1 MLRKKI
7 LTIRRR
13 ITLKKILNN
22 KLFLSSYLADVIS
35 NFGDTLYYLALMNYV
50 LFLPDTK
57 FALAM
62 ITASETLPILSGLFM
77 GIWADRT
84 KNKLDTILATLVLR
98 FVLYAFVGLLMG
110 FTPALWIVVVVC
122 VVNFLSDLA
131 GQYENGLYIPLSLRV
146 LEAEDRETAMAFK
159 NTVGGILMIVFRSS
173 GAILIGY
180 MSYQNLAFFNAGTFL
195 VSLVIMVGLRPAFAK
210 LLKENPIQE
219 VEQTETEAGLIKGI
233 GQSLKESYQAIQNI
247 PVLKASI
254 LTIAG
259 INTVFSAISP
269 LVILTMKEYSDFVIV
284 NSSITLA
291 LVFNLFSV
299 GYILGSSLGMAFFKH
314 MSLSNLLKCCTV
326 LSVILFVGFYFHN
339 IYIVMATILV
349 TTMTTGIINTKLYAL
364 IMNELPEDKLAT
376 INAGMGTIFNIGML
390 AGQALVALMVTI
402 LSVTS
407 ISLIFLL
414 LSVGLVSYTILVDRK
429 PKNEVVVKV

>member
-1 MLRKKI
+1 M
-7 LTIRRR
+7 
-13 ITLKKILNN
+13 KKILNN

-62 ITASETLPILSGLFM
+62 ITVSETLPILSGLFM

-84 KNKLDTILATLVLR
+84 KNKLDTILATLVIR
-98 FVLYAFVGLLMG
+98 FVLYALVGLLMG
-110 FTPALWIVVVVC
+110 FTPALWIVAVVC

-131 GQYENGLYIPLSLRV
+131 GQYENGLYMPLSLRV
-146 LEAEDRETAMAFK
+146 VEAEDRETAMAFK

-173 GAILIGY
+173 GAILIGF

-195 VSLVIMVGLRPAFAK
+195 VSLAIMVTLRPAFAK

-233 GQSLKESYQAIQNI
+233 GQSIKDSYQAVQNI

-254 LTIAG
+254 ITIASL
-259 INTVFSAISP
+259 NAIFTALSP
-269 LVILTMKEYSDFVIV
+269 LAILNMKEFSDFVIV
-284 NSSITLA
+284 NAGTTVALISI
-291 LVFNLFSV
+291 LFSV
-299 GYILGSSLGMAFFKH
+299 GSILGSSIGMALFKNV
-314 MSLSNLLKCCTV
+314 SLINLLKFSTLMPV
-326 LSVILFVGFYFHN
+326 LLFSGFFLHN
-339 IYIVMATILV
+339 IYVVLAVIFVTAVTLGIFNPKMSALV
-349 TTMTTGIINTKLYAL
+349 
-364 IMNELPEDKLAT
+364 MNELPEDKLAT
-376 INAGMGTIFNIGML
+376 VGGGIDAFCQIGMV
-390 AGQALVALMVTI
+390 AGQALVAIMVTV
-402 LSVTS
+402 LSATS

-414 LSVGLVSYTILVDRK
+414 LSVGLVSYTILVGRR
-429 PKNEVVVKV
+429 PKNEVVVKA

>member
-1 MLRKKI
+1 M
-7 LTIRRR
+7 
-13 ITLKKILNN
+13 KKILNN
-22 KLFLSSYLADVIS
+22 KLFLSSFVADLIS

-50 LFLPDTK
+50 LLLPDTK

-77 GIWADRT
+77 GIWADKTR
-84 KNKLDTILATLVLR
+84 NKLDTILATLLVR
-98 FVLYAFVGLLMG
+98 VVFYALVGLLMG
-110 FTPALWIVVVVC
+110 FTPALWIVAVVC
-122 VVNFLSDLA
+122 LVNFLSDLA
-131 GQYENGLYIPLSLRV
+131 GQYENGLYMPLSLRV

-195 VSLVIMVGLRPAFAK
+195 VSLAIMAGLRPAFAK

-233 GQSLKESYQAIQNI
+233 GQSLKESYQAIQNL

-254 LTIAG
+254 LTIVG

-269 LVILTMKEYSDFVIV
+269 LVILAMKEFSDFVIV
-284 NSSITLA
+284 NSGITLA

-299 GYILGSSLGMAFFKH
+299 GYILGSSLGMAFCKH
-314 MSLSNLLKCCTV
+314 ISLSNLLKFCTG

-349 TTMTTGIINTKLYAL
+349 TTMTTGIINPKLYAL

-390 AGQALVALMVTI
+390 AGQALVALMVTL

-407 ISLIFLL
+407 IFLIFLL
-414 LSVGLVSYTILVDRK
+414 LSVGLVSYTILVGRR
-429 PKNEVVVKV
+429 PKNEVVVKA

>member
-1 MLRKKI
+1 M
-7 LTIRRR
+7 
-13 ITLKKILNN
+13 KKILNN

-62 ITASETLPILSGLFM
+62 ITVSETLPILSELFM

-98 FVLYAFVGLLMG
+98 FVLYALVGLLMG
-110 FTPALWIVVVVC
+110 FTPALWIVAVVC
-122 VVNFLSDLA
+122 VVNFLSDLV
-131 GQYENGLYIPLSLRV
+131 GQYENGLYMPLSLRV

-173 GAILIGY
+173 GAILIGF

-195 VSLVIMVGLRPAFAK
+195 VSLAIMVGLRPAFAK

-219 VEQTETEAGLIKGI
+219 VEQTETEAGLVKGI

-254 LTIAG
+254 LTISG
-259 INTVFSAISP
+259 INTVVSAVSP
-269 LVILTMKEYSDFVIV
+269 MVILSMKEFSDFVIV
-284 NSSITLA
+284 NSGITLA

-314 MSLSNLLKCCTV
+314 ISLSNLLKCCTF
-326 LSVILFVGFYFHN
+326 LSVILFVGFYLHN

-349 TTMTTGIINTKLYAL
+349 TTMTTGIINPKLYAL
-364 IMNELPEDKLAT
+364 IMNELPEDKLST

-414 LSVGLVSYTILVDRK
+414 LSVGLVSYTILVGRR
-429 PKNEVVVKV
+429 PKNEVVVKA

>member
-1 MLRKKI
+1 MKKLI
-7 LTIRRR
+7 H
-13 ITLKKILNN
+13 N
-22 KLFLSSYLADVIS
+22 KLFLSSFVADLIS

-50 LFLPDTK
+50 LLLPDTK

-62 ITASETLPILSGLFM
+62 ITASETLPILAGLFI
-77 GIWADRT
+77 GIWADKT
-84 KNKLDTILATLVLR
+84 KNKLDTILATLVVR
-98 FVLYAFVGLLMG
+98 VGLYAFVGFLMG
-110 FTPALWIVVVVC
+110 FAPALWVVAVVC
-122 VVNFLSDLA
+122 VINFLSDLA
-131 GQYENGLYIPLSLRV
+131 GQYENGLYMPVSLRV
-146 LEAEDRETAMAFK
+146 VAAEDRETAMAFK
-159 NTVGGILMIVFRSS
+159 MTVKSLLQIAFQAS
-173 GAILIGY
+173 GAILIGF
-180 MSYQNLAFFNAGTFL
+180 MSYQKLAFFNAGTFL
-195 VSLVIMVGLRPAFAK
+195 VSLAIMAGLRPAFAK

-233 GQSLKESYQAIQNI
+233 GQSLKESYQAIQKI
-247 PVLKASI
+247 PLLKVSI

-269 LVILTMKEYSDFVIV
+269 LVILSMKEFSDFVIV
-284 NSSITLA
+284 NSGITLA

-314 MSLSNLLKCCTV
+314 ISLSNLLKCCTG
-326 LSVILFVGFYFHN
+326 LSITLFVGFYLHN

-349 TTMTTGIINTKLYAL
+349 TTMTTGIINPKLYAL

-376 INAGMGTIFNIGML
+376 INAGMGTIFNIGMV
-390 AGQALVALMVTI
+390 AGQALVALMVTV

-414 LSVGLVSYTILVDRK
+414 LSVGLVSYTILVGRR
-429 PKNEVVVKV
+429 PKNEVVVKA

>member
-1 MLRKKI
+1 M
-7 LTIRRR
+7 
-13 ITLKKILNN
+13 KKILNN
-22 KLFLSSYLADVIS
+22 RLFLSSYLADVIS

-62 ITASETLPILSGLFM
+62 ITVSETLPILSGLFM

-84 KNKLDTILATLVLR
+84 KNKLDTILATLVAR
-98 FVLYAFVGLLMG
+98 VGLYALVGMLMG
-110 FTPALWIVVVVC
+110 FTPALWIVAVVC

-131 GQYENGLYIPLSLRV
+131 GQYENGLYMPLSLQV
-146 LEAEDRETAMAFK
+146 VEAEDRETAMAFK
-159 NTVGGILMIVFRSS
+159 NTMGGILMIVFRSS
-173 GAILIGY
+173 GAILIGF

-195 VSLVIMVGLRPAFAK
+195 VSLAIMAGLRPAFAK

-233 GQSLKESYQAIQNI
+233 GQSLKESYQAIQKI
-247 PVLKASI
+247 PLLKASI
-254 LTIAG
+254 LTIVG

-269 LVILTMKEYSDFVIV
+269 LVILAMKEFSDFVIV
-284 NSSITLA
+284 NSGITLA

-314 MSLSNLLKCCTV
+314 ISLSNLLKCCTGF
-326 LSVILFVGFYFHN
+326 SVILFVGFYLHN

-349 TTMTTGIINTKLYAL
+349 TTMMTGIINPKLYAL

-390 AGQALVALMVTI
+390 AGQALVALMVTV
-402 LSVTS
+402 LSATS

-414 LSVGLVSYTILVDRK
+414 LSVGLVSYTILVGRK
-429 PKNEVVVKV
+429 PKNEVVQV

>member
-1 MLRKKI
+1 MKKI
-7 LTIRRR
+7 ICN
-13 ITLKKILNN
+13 KIF
-22 KLFLSSYLADVIS
+22 LFSYLADVIS

-62 ITASETLPILSGLFM
+62 ITVSETLPILSELFM

-98 FVLYAFVGLLMG
+98 FVLYALVGLLMG
-110 FTPALWIVVVVC
+110 FTPALWIVAVVC

-131 GQYENGLYIPLSLRV
+131 GQYENGLYMPLSLRV

-173 GAILIGY
+173 GAILIGF

-195 VSLVIMVGLRPAFAK
+195 ISLAIMAGLRPAFAK
-210 LLKENPIQE
+210 LLKDNPIQE
-219 VEQTETEAGLIKGI
+219 VEQTETEAGLVKGI
-233 GQSLKESYQAIQNI
+233 GQSLKESYQAIQKI

-269 LVILTMKEYSDFVIV
+269 LVILSMKEFSDFVIV
-284 NSSITLA
+284 NSGITLA

-314 MSLSNLLKCCTV
+314 ISLSNLLKCCTGF
-326 LSVILFVGFYFHN
+326 SVILFVGFYLHN

-349 TTMTTGIINTKLYAL
+349 TTMMTGIINPKLYAL

-390 AGQALVALMVTI
+390 AGQALVALMVTV
-402 LSVTS
+402 LSATS

-414 LSVGLVSYTILVDRK
+414 LSVGLVSYTILVGRK
-429 PKNEVVVKV
+429 PKNEVVQV

>member
-1 MLRKKI
+1 M
-7 LTIRRR
+7 
-13 ITLKKILNN
+13 KKILNN
-22 KLFLSSYLADVIS
+22 KLFLSSYLADLIS

-62 ITASETLPILSGLFM
+62 ITVSETLPILSELFM

-98 FVLYAFVGLLMG
+98 FVLYALVGLLMG
-110 FTPALWIVVVVC
+110 FTPALWIVAVVC
-122 VVNFLSDLA
+122 VVNFLSDLV
-131 GQYENGLYIPLSLRV
+131 GQYENGLYMPLSLRV

-173 GAILIGY
+173 GAILIGF

-195 VSLVIMVGLRPAFAK
+195 VSLAIMVGLRPAFAK

-219 VEQTETEAGLIKGI
+219 VEQTETEAGLVKGI

-254 LTIAG
+254 LTISG
-259 INTVFSAISP
+259 INTVVSAVSP
-269 LVILTMKEYSDFVIV
+269 MVILSMKEFSDFVIV
-284 NSSITLA
+284 NSGITLA

-314 MSLSNLLKCCTV
+314 ISLSNLLKCCTF
-326 LSVILFVGFYFHN
+326 LSVILFVGFYLHN

-349 TTMTTGIINTKLYAL
+349 TTMMTGIINPKLYAL

-390 AGQALVALMVTI
+390 AGQALVALMVTV
-402 LSVTS
+402 LSATS

-414 LSVGLVSYTILVDRK
+414 LSVGLVSYTILVGRK
-429 PKNEVVVKV
+429 PKNEVVQV

>member
-1 MLRKKI
+1 MKKLI
-7 LTIRRR
+7 H
-13 ITLKKILNN
+13 N
-22 KLFLSSYLADVIS
+22 KLFLSSFVADLIS

-50 LFLPDTK
+50 LLLPDTK

-62 ITASETLPILSGLFM
+62 ITASETLPILAGLFI
-77 GIWADRT
+77 GIWADKT
-84 KNKLDTILATLVLR
+84 KNKLDTILATLVVR
-98 FVLYAFVGLLMG
+98 VGLYAFVGLLMG
-110 FTPALWIVVVVC
+110 FTPALWIVAVVC
-122 VVNFLSDLA
+122 LVNFLSDLS
-131 GQYENGLYIPLSLRV
+131 GQYENGLYMPLSLRV

-195 VSLVIMVGLRPAFAK
+195 VSLAIMAGLRPAFAK

-219 VEQTETEAGLIKGI
+219 ADQTKTEAGFIKGV

-254 LTIAG
+254 LTISG
-259 INTVFSAISP
+259 INTVVSAVSP
-269 LVILTMKEYSDFVIV
+269 LVILAMKEFSDFVIV
-284 NSSITLA
+284 NSGITLA

-299 GYILGSSLGMAFFKH
+299 GYILGSSLGMAFFKNI
-314 MSLSNLLKCCTV
+314 SLSNLLKCCTG
-326 LSVILFVGFYFHN
+326 LAVILFVGFYFHN

-349 TTMTTGIINTKLYAL
+349 TTMTTGIINPKLYAL

-376 INAGMGTIFNIGML
+376 IYAGMGTIFNIGML
-390 AGQALVALMVTI
+390 AGQALVALMVTV

-414 LSVGLVSYTILVDRK
+414 LSVGLVSYTILVGRK
-429 PKNEVVVKV
+429 PKNEVAQV

>member
-1 MLRKKI
+1 M
-7 LTIRRR
+7 
-13 ITLKKILNN
+13 KKILNN

-62 ITASETLPILSGLFM
+62 ITVSETLPILSGLFM

-98 FVLYAFVGLLMG
+98 FVLYALVGLLMG
-110 FTPALWIVVVVC
+110 FTPALWVVAVVC
-122 VVNFLSDLA
+122 VINFLSDLA
-131 GQYENGLYIPLSLRV
+131 GQYENGLYMPLSLRV

-173 GAILIGY
+173 GAILIGF

-195 VSLVIMVGLRPAFAK
+195 VSLAIMVTLRPAFAK

-254 LTIAG
+254 LTISG
-259 INTVFSAISP
+259 INTVVSAVSP
-269 LVILTMKEYSDFVIV
+269 MVILSMKEFSDFVIV
-284 NSSITLA
+284 NSGITLA

-314 MSLSNLLKCCTV
+314 ISLSNLLKCCTGF
-326 LSVILFVGFYFHN
+326 SVILFVGFYLHN

-349 TTMTTGIINTKLYAL
+349 TTMTTGIINPKLYAL

-414 LSVGLVSYTILVDRK
+414 LSVGLVSYTILVGRK
-429 PKNEVVVKV
+429 PKNEVVQV